1 MPVIVQTSSAPATRG
16 AQSDTGTLFLPVVT
30 DRGPVDR
37 AVTCT
42 SFQQWTDTFGGRI
55 ASSNSYDCAETFF
68 REGGSRLVC
77 ARYVGP
83 AAAIAKFDLLNAS
96 AAATLRVSAKSPG
109 AWGNNLTVEVQA
121 GVGGG
126 TFVLVIRESGQ
137 VVETSPDLADEAAAA
152 VWSTG
157 SKYVDCS
164 DLVGTGDPA
173 VIAATALAGGADD
186 IASITDTQRQAALD
200 LFTKGMGP
208 GQVVLPGDTRTAA
221 HTMLHTHAAAKNR
234 VAIADQPDTATV
246 ATITGA
252 VATQR
257 ALATPESIA
266 LFGPPLVAPGVAA
279 GTTREIPA
287 SVVAAAKM
295 AANDTRWGHP
305 NEPAALDRSTCTWIL
320 GVKRGFTEGDYDTLR
335 TAGANMLR
343 VTDGAVQIDGYR
355 TCADPIT
362 GVLNLQLSNVRLDM
376 LIREQGRQIAQR
388 YAMRQIDGKG
398 LLAAAYA
405 GELAATLEKLRQ
417 KGAIFELRDAA
428 GNQVDPGY
436 VVDAGP
442 TVNTP
447 ATAQAGELRAVVGV
461 RRSPFAE
468 TVYLTIYN
476 RLVTEPV

>member
-1 MPVIVQTSSAPATRG
+1 MPVIVQPRTAPVSRG
-16 AQSDTGTLFLPVVT
+16 SQSDTGTLFMPVVT

-83 AAAIAKFDLLNAS
+83 AAAIAKFDLLNVS

-126 TFVLVIRESGQ
+126 TFVLVIRESGTI
-137 VVETSPDLADEAAAA
+137 VETSPDLADEAAAA

-173 VIAATALAGGADD
+173 VVAATALAGGADD

-221 HTMLHTHAAAKNR
+221 HTMLRTHAAGKNR
-234 VAIADQPDTATV
+234 HALGDQPDTATV

-257 ALATPESIA
+257 SLTNPEAIS
-266 LFGPPLVAPGVAA
+266 LWGPVLIAPGVAS
-279 GTTREIPA
+279 GTTREIPY
-287 SVVAAAKM
+287 SVFQAAKM
-295 AANDTRWGHP
+295 AATDAQYGHP
-305 NEPAALDRSTCTWIL
+305 NEPAAYDRSAAAWIT
-320 GVKRGFTEGDYDTLR
+320 GVKRAYTEAEYDTLR
-335 TAGANMLR
+335 LAGANMGR
-343 VTDGAVQIDGYR
+343 VIDGVVQTDGYR
-355 TCADPIT
+355 TVVDPVSAQI
-362 GVLNLQLSNVRLDM
+362 NLQVSNVRLDM
-376 LIREQGRQIAQR
+376 LIRELGRQAAQR
-388 YAMRQIDGKG
+388 RAARQIDGYG
-398 LLAAAYA
+398 RLASAYA
-405 GELAATLEKLRQ
+405 ADLIGALEKLKQ
-417 KGAIFELRDAA
+417 KGAIFPLIANGIETDK
-428 GNQVDPGY
+428 GY
-436 VVDAGP
+436 SVDAGP

-447 ATAQAGELRAVVGV
+447 ATIQAGELHAVIGV

-468 TVYLTIYN
+468 TVYLDIYN